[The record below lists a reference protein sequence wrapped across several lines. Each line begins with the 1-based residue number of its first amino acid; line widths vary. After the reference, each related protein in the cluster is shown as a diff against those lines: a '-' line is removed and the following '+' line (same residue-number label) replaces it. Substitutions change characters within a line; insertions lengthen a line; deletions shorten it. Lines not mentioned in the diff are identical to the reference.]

1 MKSTWAFALGM
12 TFTLCTSAK
21 DLQIETFDPAQLHLI
36 GSYCTFDSEARET
49 VLASDWAGKFWMQ
62 IDGKMIELVSRRAD
76 REAAEQLADKHWHE
90 VLTKADLIVE
100 LSLVETGRGEDSVAY
115 TGYLDVK
122 RPGSSTTIRVNGGC
136 GA

>member
-1 MKSTWAFALGM
+1 MKNVSAFAFG
-12 TFTLCTSAK
+12 TAFTLCALAK
-21 DLQIETFDPAQLHLI
+21 DVQVGNFDPAQLHLI
-36 GSYCTFDSEARET
+36 GSYCNFHSKARET

-76 REAAEQLADKHWHE
+76 REAAEQLADKRWYE

-115 TGYLDVK
+115 KGYLDVK
-122 RPGSSTTIRVNGGC
+122 RPGSSTRIRVNGGC